1 MLAYMATAMVR
12 TTVKLPEEVDAR
24 LRHEAAR
31 RRTTVSALVREA
43 IESYL
48 GLGPR
53 RRLLSAGAGSSD
65 ETDVSERIDE
75 ILAAEWGRSH

>member
-1 MLAYMATAMVR
+1 MLAYMSSMVR
-12 TTVKLPEEVDAR
+12 TTVKLTEEADAR
-24 LRHEAAR
+24 LRHEAER
-31 RRTTVSALVREA
+31 RGTTVSTLVREA

-65 ETDVSERIDE
+65 ETDISERIDE
-75 ILAAEWGRSH
+75 ILAAEWGRSL

>member
-1 MLAYMATAMVR
+1 MLAYMAPAMVR
-12 TTVKLPEEVDAR
+12 TTVKLPEEADAR

-31 RRTTVSALVREA
+31 RKTTVSALVREA

-75 ILAAEWGRSH
+75 ILAAEWGRLH

>member
-1 MLAYMATAMVR
+1 MVR
-12 TTVKLPEEVDAR
+12 TTVKLPEEADAR

-31 RRTTVSALVREA
+31 RNTTVSALVREA

-48 GLGPR
+48 GLGLGHR
-53 RRLLSAGAGSSD
+53 RRLLSAGAGSGD